1 MGKGRRP
8 IPISRADIE
17 RAMAHTKSNN
27 GAAKYLGISLWT
39 YSRAASRYTNEEGVT
54 LFKSHANKSGK
65 GIPKLTS
72 RKNGEPLLM
81 DILEGRVTTQWFS
94 LDRIKERLIEEGYI
108 EHCCNR
114 CGYKETRA
122 MDEKIP
128 LILSFV
134 NSNKKDW
141 RLENMEF
148 LCYNCY
154 FINVGDVFDKQQLSA
169 LETHLNGGAKKVT
182 QFDVP
187 PQFED
192 AIAKHQDFNNE
203 YLRDRDVIS
212 EEDKPDD
219 YGDDLISFIKMK
231 R

>member
-81 DILEGRVTTQWFS
+81 AKSDKNCTFIFIGNMYPQNSILQK
-94 LDRIKERLIEEGYI
+94 L
-108 EHCCNR
+108 
-114 CGYKETRA
+114 
-122 MDEKIP
+122 
-128 LILSFV
+128 
-134 NSNKKDW
+134 
-141 RLENMEF
+141 
-148 LCYNCY
+148 
-154 FINVGDVFDKQQLSA
+154 
-169 LETHLNGGAKKVT
+169 
-182 QFDVP
+182 
-187 PQFED
+187 
-192 AIAKHQDFNNE
+192 
-203 YLRDRDVIS
+203 
-212 EEDKPDD
+212 
-219 YGDDLISFIKMK
+219 
-231 R
+231 